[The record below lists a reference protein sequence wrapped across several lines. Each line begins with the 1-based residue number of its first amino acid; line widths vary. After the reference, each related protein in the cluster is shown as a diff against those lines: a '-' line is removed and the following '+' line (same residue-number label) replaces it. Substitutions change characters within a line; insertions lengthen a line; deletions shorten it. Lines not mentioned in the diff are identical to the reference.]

1 MTRTRLRRPM
11 FGAKKALVR
20 MDFLANLFNA
30 QSNQIEYYYLS
41 RLPDALIGDV
51 ADRHVHP
58 AEPFAVRVTLAGR
71 F

>member
-1 MTRTRLRRPM
+1 
-11 FGAKKALVR
+11 